1 MASLIPYTK
10 KMLIERLKKHMSDD
24 FPSSEFGS
32 SDEEVLLYID
42 QALAFNLVGQAYT
55 AAKIEGNLAVADAY
69 YTTFILPTLQQ
80 DSITREWY
88 TTLPQPPLSLPIG
101 YSITNGYFADSAN
114 GKGTNVFW
122 VKAKAA
128 PYRDYMPKPF
138 GVMAKI
144 EGTKV
149 ILESSN
155 GSYLL
160 NQNFYVTMASTRSS
174 SLDDVL
180 NLPDDAIEP
189 IFNNVVMKLKDRMQI
204 PKDIVLDDIPA
215 GNKNS

>member
-1 MASLIPYTK
+1 MA
-10 KMLIERLKKHMSDD
+10 DD
-24 FPSSEFGS
+24 FPSAEFGAAE
-32 SDEEVLLYID
+32 EEVLLYID
-42 QALAFNLVGQAYT
+42 QALAFNLVGQAYNL
-55 AAKIEGNLAVADAY
+55 AKIEGNLAVPDAF
-69 YTTFILPTLQQ
+69 YTTFLLPALQQ
-80 DSITREWY
+80 DTITREWY
-88 TTLPQPPLSLPIG
+88 TTLPQPPISLPIG

-128 PYRDYMPKPF
+128 PFRDYMPKPF

-144 EGTKV
+144 EGVKV

-155 GSYLL
+155 GSSLL

-180 NLPDDAIEP
+180 GIPDDAIEG

-204 PKDIVLDDIPA
+204 PKDIILDDLPA
-215 GNKNS
+215 GNKSS